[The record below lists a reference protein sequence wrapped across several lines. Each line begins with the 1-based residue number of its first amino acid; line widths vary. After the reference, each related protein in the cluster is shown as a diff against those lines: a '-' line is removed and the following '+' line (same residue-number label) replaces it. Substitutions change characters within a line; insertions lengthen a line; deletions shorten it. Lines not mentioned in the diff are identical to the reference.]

1 MRGARPGEQDASR
14 APSLMTWMAVHMTAY
29 TLAAGQTNGNPKDPT
44 LCECAA
50 KAYQNLRYENYF
62 STLGSVAMIF
72 KLGVNHE
79 CKELCLPAGRYAVP
93 RNAGNHA
100 SLRAARGEPCM
111 NKP

>member
-29 TLAAGQTNGNPKDPT
+29 TLAAGQTNGKPKDPT

-50 KAYQNLRYENYF
+50 KAYQNLRSQHYF

-72 KLGVNHE
+72 KRGR
-79 CKELCLPAGRYAVP
+79 CKDFLPPCQQYTIAD
-93 RNAGNHA
+93 GNKW
-100 SLRAARGEPCM
+100 SWV
-111 NKP
+111 